1 MTQTAIERHV
11 ELMIEISQKLHM
23 ITVAHNMRYDS
34 MDMDWGTVG
43 DLSRINDLLA
53 EVVELSK

>member
-1 MTQTAIERHV
+1 
-11 ELMIEISQKLHM
+11 
-23 ITVAHNMRYDS
+23 
-34 MDMDWGTVG
+34 MDWGTVG